1 MRYRLSDLPAL
12 LSTPLGRMQFKVGL
26 YHAAWPLL
34 SRAASV
40 YRRTLLTNTR
50 IIAVVGSYGKS
61 TTARAIAKVLTRD
74 SERVNKRNSFSFLA
88 RALLNLSSAEKYGVL
103 EVGINKPGQMS
114 VYSSM
119 IRPDIVVVTSIG
131 SEHGRSLKTLEETRQ
146 EKAAMVRNLSPGG
159 VAVLNGDDP
168 NVLWMKGETD
178 ARVLTYGLG
187 NANDIRASAL
197 KLDWPRGMSF
207 ILHAEGVSHQVRTR
221 LFGAHYVF
229 PVLAAV
235 AVALSQGGGI
245 KDAIGSIEG
254 LTPTTGRMQPVLL
267 ESGAYLLRD
276 DFKSSYETVEVALEA
291 FAKVPAK
298 RRFLV
303 IGDISEPPGKQGPLY
318 KEIGM
323 RLASIADRVIV
334 IGARKSFERYCV
346 GMAPGKR
353 RKEVF
358 VSAGKSI
365 GKAVD
370 ILRDD
375 LGPGDVVLIK
385 GRDTQRLER
394 VALLLSGLP
403 VGCDITFCDA
413 VGTRC
418 EGCPMLERGW
428 GKRRVM
434 I

>member
-40 YRRTLLTNTR
+40 YRRTLLTNTC

-61 TTARAIAKVLTRD
+61 TTARAISKVLTGD

-88 RALLNLSSAEKYGVL
+88 RTLLNLSRADRCGVL

-114 VYSSM
+114 AYSSM

-131 SEHGRSLKTLEETRQ
+131 SEHGRSLKTLERARE
-146 EKAAMVRNLSPGG
+146 EKAVMVRALSPGA

-168 NVLWMKGETD
+168 NVLWMKGETG
-178 ARVLTYGLG
+178 ARVLTYGLDK
-187 NANDIRASAL
+187 ANDIRASAI
-197 KLDWPRGMSF
+197 KFDWPRGMSF
-207 ILHAEGVSHQVRTR
+207 ILHAEGGSHQVRTR
-221 LFGAHYVF
+221 LFGAHYVY

-235 AVALSQGGGI
+235 AVALARGDGI
-245 KDAIGSIEG
+245 KDAVGSIEG

-267 ESGAYLLRD
+267 ENGAYLLRD
-276 DFKSSYETVEVALEA
+276 DFKSSYETVEVAVEA

-298 RRFLV
+298 RRFVV

-318 KEIGM
+318 KEIGT
-323 RLASIADRVIV
+323 RLATIADRVV
-334 IGARKSFERYCV
+334 VMGTRRSFERYSA

-353 RKEVF
+353 RKEIF
-358 VSAGKSI
+358 ISAGRSI
-365 GKAVD
+365 GKAAE

-394 VALLLSGLP
+394 VAFLLSGRP

-413 VGTRC
+413 ISTRC

-428 GKRRVM
+428 GKRRVV